1 MAYKIRFYKE
11 NGKWYADVPTM
22 SKEDNEMVFGADIF
36 LETISKGNS
45 TLMIEFSI
53 FNDENAIY
61 SFNMI
66 EHDEYG
72 ATYQNKD
79 NKDEKIWLCN
89 VVHEVCIE
97 HPGEIFITSV
107 TLPLGYCYYEGRVCK
122 NIESGRLYTIVG
134 EGLMKM
140 EDGLW
145 YDSVTYRGENW
156 RLVNKPVTL
165 FTKKKSDFNKEFILM

>member
-1 MAYKIRFYKE
+1 MAYKIKFYKE

-66 EHDEYG
+66 EHDE
-72 ATYQNKD
+72 
-79 NKDEKIWLCN
+79 
-89 VVHEVCIE
+89 
-97 HPGEIFITSV
+97 
-107 TLPLGYCYYEGRVCK
+107 
-122 NIESGRLYTIVG
+122 
-134 EGLMKM
+134 
-140 EDGLW
+140 
-145 YDSVTYRGENW
+145 
-156 RLVNKPVTL
+156 
-165 FTKKKSDFNKEFILM
+165 